1 MLQAKVVLT
10 SANTR
15 QFIMET
21 GSGHH
26 LIVDD
31 AVGKSG
37 PKPVELVVGAL
48 AGCTAFDVITIL
60 RSKKHKH
67 VTAYEVSVEA
77 DQLQAPPQVFTDLR
91 IHHRITGDDVDA
103 PSVEDAIE
111 LSEEKYCSV
120 EAMLRQSGAQIKTT
134 YSIFDNAGNL
144 IASNQRAEPAAA

>member
-1 MLQAKVVLT
+1 MLEAKVNLT

-31 AVGKSG
+31 AVGNTG
-37 PKPVELVVGAL
+37 PKPVELVAGAL
-48 AGCTAFDVITIL
+48 AGCAAFDVITIL

-67 VTAYEVSVEA
+67 VAAYEVSVEA
-77 DQLQAPPQVFTDLR
+77 DQLQSPPQVFTDIR

-103 PSVEDAIE
+103 GSVEAAIE

-120 EAMLRQSGAQIKTT
+120 EAMLRQSGAQITTT

-144 IASNQRAEPAAA
+144 TASNRRAEPVAA